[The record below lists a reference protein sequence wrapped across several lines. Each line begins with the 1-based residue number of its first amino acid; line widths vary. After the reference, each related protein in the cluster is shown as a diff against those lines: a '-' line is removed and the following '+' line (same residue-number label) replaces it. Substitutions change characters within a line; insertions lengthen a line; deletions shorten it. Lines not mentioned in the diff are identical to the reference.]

1 MAPSL
6 NDKRALLFN
15 GTRYYALNLHATRTK
30 GTIEF
35 RCFNST
41 THAGKMKSYVQLCLV
56 VSNQALAQSGAS
68 FKPTNTDNDKYA
80 MRCWLLKMGLIAG
93 SEGRRT
99 NCSPTA
105 A

>member
-35 RCFNST
+35 
-41 THAGKMKSYVQLCLV
+41 
-56 VSNQALAQSGAS
+56 
-68 FKPTNTDNDKYA
+68 
-80 MRCWLLKMGLIAG
+80 
-93 SEGRRT
+93 
-99 NCSPTA
+99 
-105 A
+105 